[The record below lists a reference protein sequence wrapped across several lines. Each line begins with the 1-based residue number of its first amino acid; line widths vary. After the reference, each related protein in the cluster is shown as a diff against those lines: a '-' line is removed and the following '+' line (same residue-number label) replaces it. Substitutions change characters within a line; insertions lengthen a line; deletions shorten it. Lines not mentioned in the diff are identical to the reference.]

1 MAFNCLSQILKIAFD
16 YLENGAVQ
24 TVVLFKTRSKMA
36 ENNGATEDE
45 SSFLSL
51 DQEIGAEPEHPGVA
65 KLVINST
72 DNLRLVSS
80 DDLMLLGD
88 DIPIPIASTSTSPN
102 NGNGQ
107 GEPIEEIGDT
117 TEDEDMPSD
126 DGPKAQNEDAESP
139 TTGDTFV
146 YKCVF
151 CDRVLSASDDPRLL
165 ECLHNACGSCVKSK
179 LEEQNDT
186 ASANNVRGET
196 HNNKSKL

>member
-1 MAFNCLSQILKIAFD
+1 
-16 YLENGAVQ
+16 
-24 TVVLFKTRSKMA
+24 MA
-36 ENNGATEDE
+36 ESNGATEDE
-45 SSFLSL
+45 PSFLSL

-80 DDLMLLGD
+80 DDLMLLGE
-88 DIPIPIASTSTSPN
+88 DIPLSNASTSPN
-102 NGNGQ
+102 TNNGNDQ
-107 GEPIEEIGDT
+107 GDIVEEIEDAA
-117 TEDEDMPSD
+117 EDENMASD
-126 DGPKAQNEDAESP
+126 EEPKAQNEDAESP

-165 ECLHNACGSCVKSK
+165 ECLHNACGSCIKSK

-186 ASANNVRGET
+186 ASANNVRGEMHT
-196 HNNKSKL
+196 HYYYLWVFKSKLHEVTDIILK